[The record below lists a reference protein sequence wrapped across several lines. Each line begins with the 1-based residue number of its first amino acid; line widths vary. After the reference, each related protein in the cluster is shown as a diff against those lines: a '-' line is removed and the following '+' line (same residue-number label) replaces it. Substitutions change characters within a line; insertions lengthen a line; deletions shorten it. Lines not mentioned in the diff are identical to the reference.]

1 MAKGEKA
8 WVVTIITAETWD
20 GQTGAPNLL
29 IDNQAFH
36 SLGDARRFIQ
46 DETGK
51 LCSNSSIRVEW
62 ISWERRQLTIK
73 FSLDNEDAKG
83 LRKTRSMDIL
93 EIADA
98 SGCRWVDIGG

>member
-1 MAKGEKA
+1 MAKGEKV
-8 WVVTIITAETWD
+8 WVVNIITAETWD
-20 GQTGAPNLL
+20 GREAAPNLL
-29 IDNQAFH
+29 IDNQTFH

-62 ISWERRQLTIK
+62 ISWESRQLIIK
-73 FSLDNEDAKG
+73 FSCDSEDAKG

-93 EIADA
+93 EVADA
-98 SGCRWVDIGG
+98 PSCRWVDIGE